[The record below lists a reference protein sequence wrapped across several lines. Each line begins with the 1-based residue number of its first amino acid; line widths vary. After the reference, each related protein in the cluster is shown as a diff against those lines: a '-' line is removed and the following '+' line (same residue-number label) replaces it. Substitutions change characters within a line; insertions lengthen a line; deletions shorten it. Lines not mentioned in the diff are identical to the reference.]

1 MGLKP
6 RPFLQPLSW
15 PYAAITAVRNWAF
28 DRGILKSTSF
38 DIPIITVGNLST
50 GGTGKTPMVSL
61 LLKHSKGNLA
71 VLSRGYGRKT
81 KGFQEVSVDNTVY
94 EVGDEPLEQK
104 RKFPEVIVAVCEDRV
119 AGIET
124 LLKNYPDLQ
133 GIILDDAFQHRYVK
147 SSAQLVLTP
156 YVQRFTKDYVLPA
169 GNLRES
175 AHGAERATAIVV
187 TKCPLE
193 LSQEEKQRIR
203 IEIASYSQAPVF
215 FSTLNYSENAQ
226 WSSKDKY
233 LVVTGIEN
241 PTPLHNHLLGK
252 GFSFESIQFP
262 DHHNFTASDIQKI
275 EAKARDSKASAIITT
290 AKDITRL
297 SPLWT
302 SEIPLRVQEIEMVVD
317 DLPKLLETLKF
328 PAFSKDVN

>member
-15 PYAAITAVRNWAF
+15 LYAAITAVRNWAF
-28 DRGILKSTSF
+28 DRGVLKSTSF
-38 DIPIITVGNLST
+38 DLPIITVGNLST

-61 LLKHSKGNLA
+61 LLKHSSGKVA

-81 KGFQEVSVDNTVY
+81 KGFLEVSTESTVK

-119 AGIET
+119 AGIEA
-124 LLKNYPDLQ
+124 LLKTYPGLQ
-133 GIILDDAFQHRYVK
+133 GILLDDAFQHRYVNP
-147 SSAQLVLTP
+147 SAQLVLTP
-156 YVQRFTKDYVLPA
+156 YEQRFTKDYVLPA

-175 AHGAERATAIVV
+175 AYGAERATAIVV
-187 TKCPLE
+187 TKSPLE

-203 IEIASYSQAPVF
+203 EEMASYSKAPVF
-215 FSTLNYSENAQ
+215 FSTLEYSENAKL
-226 WSSKDKY
+226 SSEDKH

-241 PTPLHNHLLGK
+241 PTPLYNYLTDR
-252 GFSFESIQFP
+252 GFSFEAIQFP

-275 EAKARDSKASAIITT
+275 EAKARDKKASAIITT

-297 SPLWT
+297 SPLWN
-302 SEIPLRVQEIEMVVD
+302 SGIPLRVQEIETVVE
-317 DLPKLLETLKF
+317 DLPKLLETLQF
-328 PAFSKDVN
+328 PAFSNE